1 MASNNDTKV
10 PVPQVDEKGTSQ
22 AAEHVEYFDPKKAG
36 DVAVSE
42 SIEDHDLDKTVK
54 PPATA
59 RELVSE
65 ILLVEDDP
73 SVNPWTFRMWF
84 IGIGMSVF
92 AG

>member
-1 MASNNDTKV
+1 MANIDGSKV
-10 PVPQVDEKGTSQ
+10 PTQPFNEKDASTQ
-22 AAEHVEYFDPKKAG
+22 AAEHVEYFDPKKGNIQA
-36 DVAVSE
+36 AE
-42 SIEDHDLDKTVK
+42 SLDEHDLRKQTK

-59 RELVSE
+59 RELVTE

>member
-1 MASNNDTKV
+1 MATIHDTKV
-10 PVPQVDEKGTSQ
+10 PVQEPGEKDP
-22 AAEHVEYFDPKKAG
+22 AAPPAQHVEYFDAKQNESNSA
-36 DVAVSE
+36 AVSE
-42 SIEDHDLDKTVK
+42 DLNKPIR

-59 RELVSE
+59 RELVTE